1 MASTRVEIM
10 KTGFSSN
17 SRVGAVALI
26 AFVLQN
32 SPLVPDAMAQGQY
45 SVSWSKIAGG
55 GVTVPDAGG
64 VHALRGT
71 VGQADAGGTLV
82 NGPYAVAG
90 GFWPGVSLPPLPE
103 PPLLAAE
110 LLGGGRVRIF
120 WPLPATGFVLDQS
133 TSPGSLP
140 GGGDWSPVPFP
151 YLTNASYIFIIGP
164 AGGERRFY
172 RLRRP

>member
-1 MASTRVEIM
+1 MASTRVENM

-17 SRVGAVALI
+17 TRVGALALI

-45 SVSWSKIAGG
+45 SISWSKIAGG
-55 GVTVPDAGG
+55 GVTAPAAGG

-71 VGQADAGGTLV
+71 LGQADAGGTLV

-110 LLGGGRVRIF
+110 RLGGGVVRIF
-120 WPLPATGFVLDQS
+120 WPLPATGFVLDQ
-133 TSPGSLP
+133 TTVLASPAAANV
-140 GGGDWSPVPFP
+140 WSQVPFP
-151 YLTNASYIFIIGP
+151 YTTNATHISIVVP
-164 AGGERRFY
+164 AGTERQFY